1 VAEFERAFAALH
13 GVEHAIAT
21 TSCTTA
27 LAVLLAALGVGP
39 GDEVVVPAFTWVA
52 TANVVLHTGA
62 TPVLCD
68 VDPATFNIDP
78 DRLAAC
84 VGPRTRAV
92 MPVHLF
98 GLAADMDA
106 LGRAAPGVP
115 LVCDAACAAGTGLG
129 GPAPAGSLGLAAAFS
144 FHPRKVITTG
154 EGGMVTT
161 SDAALAARVR
171 MLVNHGA
178 GVSEEQRH
186 LGPRPYLL
194 PAFTAPGFNYRMT
207 DLQGAVGAV
216 QAAKLPGLVAGRE
229 AMARA
234 DHAALADLDWLALPP
249 LVPGHGWQS
258 FVREWRTAP
267 GPARLP
273 WERLQAWAWPPG
285 RHHAVHLLDCYASAS
300 ALPGDFPGP
309 GCHRTSMA
317 IPLHNRMAPRI
328 RTTWRP
334 ACTRWG
340 RPSQSGIAGVVNYD
354 ARRSPRCSCAA
365 WPGHGPRGPEG
376 EGCSPTPARARHRRL
391 SILDP
396 PRGQPAFCAPRGAT
410 CWLYNGEVYNSSS
423 CVRVAGPGPPVPHPT
438 DTEVDLRLAP
448 VVPRCVE
455 RLNGMFAFAVGRR
468 RRTLFPAATATAS
481 SRCIGPRSAG
491 RCVRLRVQACWNI
504 PASSAAWT
512 MKACWN
518 ISPSKYF
525 YRPDP

>member
-1 VAEFERAFAALH
+1 MKTDRAPETPETPGNAPRGRERREVPIALPSLGEEEWQALRGPVLSGWVTQGPRVAEFERAFAALH

-115 LVCDAACAAGTGLG
+115 LLCDAACAAGTGLG
-129 GPAPAGSLGLAAAFS
+129 GPAPAGTLGLAAAFS

-161 SDAALAARVR
+161 NDATLAARVR

-178 GVSEEQRH
+178 EVSEEQRH

-234 DHAALADLDWLALPP
+234 YHAALGDLDWLALPP

-258 FVREWRTAP
+258 FVCRVLEDRAP
-267 GPARLP
+267 APRDVLM
-273 WERLQAWAWPPG
+273 ERLQAMGVATRPG
-285 RHHAVHLLDCYASAS
+285 THAVHVLDCYRERFGFA
-300 ALPGDFPGP
+300 PGDFPGALE
-309 GCHRTSMA
+309 CHRTSMA
-317 IPLHNRMAPRI
+317 IPLHNRMSAEDQDYVA
-328 RTTWRP
+328 
-334 ACTRWG
+334 ACL
-340 RPSQSGIAGVVNYD
+340 
-354 ARRSPRCSCAA
+354 
-365 WPGHGPRGPEG
+365 H
-376 EGCSPTPARARHRRL
+376 
-391 SILDP
+391 
-396 PRGQPAFCAPRGAT
+396 
-410 CWLYNGEVYNSSS
+410 
-423 CVRVAGPGPPVPHPT
+423 
-438 DTEVDLRLAP
+438 
-448 VVPRCVE
+448 
-455 RLNGMFAFAVGRR
+455 AVGE
-468 RRTLFPAATATAS
+468 A
-481 SRCIGPRSAG
+481 
-491 RCVRLRVQACWNI
+491 
-504 PASSAAWT
+504 
-512 MKACWN
+512 
-518 ISPSKYF
+518 
-525 YRPDP
+525 